1 MAEYVLL
8 KQYCTSNQV
17 LYVYVYMYYT
27 ALPSTPRYQICTS
40 ATLPTYNFWKIKNKF
55 QSMQLCKYKY
65 LHTKTVFQEKLIWR
79 FENYNESKYKIN
91 PRRRKTFI
99 PCLFKVLKSNQFQ
112 ISSCCFFL
120 PRKGICGKIQNLIKK
135 TLIASSPTSLL
146 KDILFSKEILASII
160 SKCVFIYTFEIKV
173 ATKVW
178 SNKLSFLILKAA
190 KCNSCLLG

>member
-1 MAEYVLL
+1 
-8 KQYCTSNQV
+8 
-17 LYVYVYMYYT
+17 MYYT
-27 ALPSTPRYQICTS
+27 APLSTPCYQICTS
-40 ATLPTYNFWKIKNKF
+40 ATLPTYNFEKSKINFNQCNFVNINIYILKQCSKK
-55 QSMQLCKYKY
+55 SSYDDL
-65 LHTKTVFQEKLIWR
+65 KTTMKV
-79 FENYNESKYKIN
+79 NESKYKIN

-146 KDILFSKEILASII
+146 KDILFSKENLASII

-178 SNKLSFLILKAA
+178 SNIFPLSILKAT
-190 KCNSCLLG
+190 KCNNCLLG

>member
-1 MAEYVLL
+1 MCMYICTTQLSLLHHAIKYVLQLPYPHITLKNQKINFDQCNFVNINIYIL
-8 KQYCTSNQV
+8 KQCFKKSSYDD
-17 LYVYVYMYYT
+17 L
-27 ALPSTPRYQICTS
+27 
-40 ATLPTYNFWKIKNKF
+40 
-55 QSMQLCKYKY
+55 
-65 LHTKTVFQEKLIWR
+65 KTTMKV
-79 FENYNESKYKIN
+79 NESKYKIN

-146 KDILFSKEILASII
+146 KDILFSKENLASII

-178 SNKLSFLILKAA
+178 FNKFLILKAA
-190 KCNSCLLG
+190 KCNNCL